1 MSKSFDVVVIGGG
14 PGGYVAAIRA
24 SQLGLSVALIE
35 KYQRL
40 GGTCLNVGCIPSKAL
55 LKSTEHYHQAHTEFS
70 KHGIEV
76 EGLKINMPQMIQ
88 RKREVVEQ
96 ITGGV
101 DFLIEKNNIQR
112 FVGMGKLTGKNSVEV
127 NGESLEVKNIII
139 ATGSKPT
146 PLRGLD
152 FDKKRIISST
162 EALEIDALPKD
173 MVIIGAG
180 VIGLEMGSVWAR
192 LGVKVTIVEYG
203 KTVLP
208 GMDKHVQ
215 RQMQKSMKELG
226 VEFVFGCGVNGGEV
240 KKDRVYLTGKGAS
253 DDKEYSFEA
262 DYCLVAIGRRPY
274 TDTLGLDNA
283 GVEMD
288 ERGFVKIDDHWRTNV
303 SNIYAIGDVVGGLML
318 AHKAEEEGIAAAE
331 VIAGKPGHV
340 NYNAIPG
347 VVYTHPEVAV
357 VGKTEEQLKEAGIP
371 FNVGKFNF
379 AANGRAVAS
388 NEAVGFVKIIA
399 HKETDEI
406 LGAHMIGPNV
416 SEMIQEMSLAL
427 EYKAASE
434 DVGITSHA
442 HPTLSEAVK
451 EAALACT
458 KRAIHAI

>member
-101 DFLIEKNNIQR
+101 DFLVEKNNIQR
-112 FVGMGKLTGKNSVEV
+112 FVGMGKITGKNSVEV
-127 NGESLEVKNIII
+127 AGESLEAKNIII

-180 VIGLEMGSVWAR
+180 
-192 LGVKVTIVEYG
+192 
-203 KTVLP
+203 
-208 GMDKHVQ
+208 
-215 RQMQKSMKELG
+215 
-226 VEFVFGCGVNGGEV
+226 
-240 KKDRVYLTGKGAS
+240 
-253 DDKEYSFEA
+253 
-262 DYCLVAIGRRPY
+262 
-274 TDTLGLDNA
+274 
-283 GVEMD
+283 
-288 ERGFVKIDDHWRTNV
+288 
-303 SNIYAIGDVVGGLML
+303 
-318 AHKAEEEGIAAAE
+318 
-331 VIAGKPGHV
+331 
-340 NYNAIPG
+340 
-347 VVYTHPEVAV
+347 
-357 VGKTEEQLKEAGIP
+357 
-371 FNVGKFNF
+371 
-379 AANGRAVAS
+379 
-388 NEAVGFVKIIA
+388 
-399 HKETDEI
+399 
-406 LGAHMIGPNV
+406 
-416 SEMIQEMSLAL
+416 
-427 EYKAASE
+427 
-434 DVGITSHA
+434 
-442 HPTLSEAVK
+442 
-451 EAALACT
+451 
-458 KRAIHAI
+458 